1 MTQTNGNSG
10 RHLFSGWITS
20 GRTQESLVGYQN
32 EECENVSA
40 NMEVRFGLGS
50 WSVFSLWENLRIR
63 LAFMI
68 EGYCYVS
75 EMILEYKNKAD
86 SCS

>member
-1 MTQTNGNSG
+1 MISWGYDTNKWEFRQAFIFRVKN
-10 RHLFSGWITS
+10 S
-20 GRTQESLVGYQN
+20 GRTQESLVGYQK

-50 WSVFSLWENLRIR
+50 WSVFSLWENLRIK

-68 EGYCYVS
+68 EG
-75 EMILEYKNKAD
+75 
-86 SCS
+86 